1 MKLKKIILAFDSFKG
16 SASATELADAATS
29 AILDILPDCNVIKI
43 PIADGGE
50 GTVDAICRHVKVTR
64 VTCDAHDPLM
74 RKIKSSYAII
84 DDTKTAVIELAAASG
99 LTLISDNE
107 RNPLSTTTYG
117 TGELI
122 ADAINRGCR
131 KFIIGLGGSAT
142 NDGGTGILSAL
153 GFKFRDSD
161 GNLLSPTGRNL
172 LRIASVCTSAVNR
185 HLGQCSFT
193 IACDVKNHLYGSEGA
208 AAVFAPQK
216 GADSKMVEYL
226 DNGLRNFNVVTLKAT
241 GCDMNGIA
249 GSGAAGGTGG
259 GMAAYLHADLK
270 KGNEIILDIAGF
282 DKIVSDADLV
292 ITGEGH
298 IDSQTMMGKAISGV
312 LAHASVANVPV
323 IAIAGAIDDVAA
335 LNKAGLTAAFTIQQ
349 APISAQEAMNTATT
363 LENTK
368 RTIAQIIRTIVT
380 FGNT

>member
-1 MKLKKIILAFDSFKG
+1 MKLTKIILAFDSFKG
-16 SASATELADAATS
+16 SASATELVDAATS
-29 AILDILPDCNVIKI
+29 AILDILPDCNVVKI
-43 PIADGGE
+43 PMADGGE
-50 GTVDAICRHVKVTR
+50 GTVDAICRHTEVTR
-64 VTCDAHDPLM
+64 VTCDTHDPIM

-84 DDTKTAVIELAAASG
+84 NETKTAVIELAAASG

-122 ADAINRGCR
+122 VDAINRGCR

-153 GFKFRDSD
+153 GFKFKDIE
-161 GNLLSPTGRNL
+161 GNILSPTGKNL
-172 LRIASVCTSAVNR
+172 PLIASVCTSAVNPY
-185 HLGQCSFT
+185 LGQCSFT
-193 IACDVKNHLYGSEGA
+193 IACDVENPLYGSEGA
-208 AAVFAPQK
+208 AAIFAPQK

-226 DNGLRNFNVVTLKAT
+226 DNGLRNFNAITLKAT
-241 GCDMNGIA
+241 SCNMNELA

-259 GMAAYLHADLK
+259 GMAAYLHANLK

-282 DKIVSDADLV
+282 DKILSDASLV

-298 IDSQTMMGKAISGV
+298 IDSQTMMGKTISGV
-312 LAHASVANVPV
+312 LAHASAANVPV
-323 IAIAGAIDDVAA
+323 IAIAGAVDDVAA
-335 LNKAGLTAAFTIQQ
+335 LNKAGLAAAFAIQQ
-349 APISAQEAMNTATT
+349 GPISTQEAMSTATT

-368 RTIAQIIRTIVT
+368 RTIAQIIRTIDA
-380 FGNT
+380 FSNI

>member
-29 AILDILPDCNVIKI
+29 AILDILHDCNVIKI

-50 GTVDAICRHVKVTR
+50 GTVDAICRHIKVTR

-172 LRIASVCTSAVNR
+172 PLIASVCTSAVNR
-185 HLGQCSFT
+185 RLGQCSFT
-193 IACDVKNHLYGSEGA
+193 IACDVENHLYGSDGA

-226 DNGLRNFNVVTLKAT
+226 DNGLRNFNAVTLKAT

-323 IAIAGAIDDVAA
+323 IAIAGAIDDVAV